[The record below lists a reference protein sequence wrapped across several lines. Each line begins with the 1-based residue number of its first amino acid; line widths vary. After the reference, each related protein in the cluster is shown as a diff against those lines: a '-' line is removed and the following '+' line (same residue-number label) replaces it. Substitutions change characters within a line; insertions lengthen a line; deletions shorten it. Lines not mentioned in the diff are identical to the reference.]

1 MKFMT
6 SLEFALLSLEG
17 LSVGDALGA
26 AFGEGVS
33 SPLTASR
40 ISDRSLPTGLWEWT
54 DDTHMSLSIV
64 EILAEHEEVHQD
76 ALAELFA
83 ERFAEDP
90 YRGYGRGAAIL
101 LSQLSEGK
109 SWREISP
116 QMFEGGSFGNG
127 AAMRAAPIG
136 AFFKGNLRVAAT
148 EAQKSA
154 VITHAH
160 AEGQAGAI
168 AVSVAAAMA
177 SSENMPDGELF
188 LSEVLRHVPEGRTR
202 EGIQTAIEIRSSE
215 FDQAVERLG
224 TGWQV
229 SAQDT
234 VPFCLWCAAHNLDS
248 FEEAIWQ
255 TLEAEGDRDT
265 MCAIVG
271 GIVALSADDIPETWV
286 EHREPLPDE
295 LSI

>member
-1 MKFMT
+1 MASF
-6 SLEFALLSLEG
+6 EFALLSLEG

-26 AFGEGVS
+26 AFGEGTTS
-33 SPLTASR
+33 ALTASR
-40 ISDRSLPTGLWEWT
+40 ISDRSLPPGPWEWT

-64 EILAEHEEVHQD
+64 EILAEHDEVHQD

-90 YRGYGRGAAIL
+90 YRGYGQGAAAL
-101 LSQLSEGK
+101 LTLLGEGR

-116 QMFEGGSFGNG
+116 QLFEGGSFGNG

-136 AFFKGNLRVAAT
+136 AYYKGNPEVAAM

-160 AEGQAGAI
+160 IEGQAGAI
-168 AVSVAAAMA
+168 AVSVAAAIAGSDKMTD
-177 SSENMPDGELF
+177 SQNF
-188 LSEVLRHVPEGRTR
+188 LSEVMRYVPEGETR
-202 EGIQTAIEIRSSE
+202 KGIQTAIEIRSGE
-215 FDQAVERLG
+215 FDEAVERLG

-234 VPFCLWCAAHNLDS
+234 VPFCLWCAAHNLS
-248 FEEAIWQ
+248 NFEEAIWQ
-255 TLEAEGDRDT
+255 TLAAEGDRDT

-271 GIVALSADDIPETWV
+271 GIVALSAGDIPPMWI